1 MGDGMAFLK
10 VPNRR
15 RIRTFAVVG
24 LGNFGGTVARE
35 LTGLGN
41 HVIGID
47 LNEAR
52 VSQHADTIDQALMID
67 ARDDAAL
74 RDAGIGDCETALVA
88 MGEDLEASILAAI
101 NLKTLGV
108 PKVWAKATTKTHHR
122 ILSKLKVDRVIHPE
136 EEVGRQIA
144 QVLHNPNVRDFV
156 GLGNGYRVVNFLV
169 PEPLDGSCL
178 SDLTHGAFDLRC
190 LGVMRGTEFL
200 GRDGEAF
207 PLKKDDR
214 LILLGKRAELRAFA
228 ESLPCP

>member
-1 MGDGMAFLK
+1 MAFLK

-15 RIRTFAVVG
+15 KIRAFAVIG
-24 LGNFGGTVARE
+24 LGNFGSTVARE
-35 LTGLGN
+35 LTTLGN
-41 HVIGID
+41 HVIGVD
-47 LNEAR
+47 QNEAR
-52 VSQHADTIDQALMID
+52 VSQHADILDQALMVD
-67 ARDDAAL
+67 ARDDVAL
-74 RDAGIGDCETALVA
+74 REAGIGDCEMAMVA
-88 MGEDLEASILAAI
+88 MGEDLESSILAAI

-156 GLGNGYRVVNFLV
+156 GLGNGFRVVNFLV

-178 SDLTHGAFDLRC
+178 SHLSYANFDVRC
-190 LGVMRGTEFL
+190 LGVMRGTEYL
-200 GRDGEAF
+200 GRDGEKF
-207 PLKKDDR
+207 PLKQDDR